1 MSTSR
6 GTATSPTSRWRPPLA
21 WAGVILVATS
31 WPSSSL
37 GNQVTGA
44 DKVAHLGLYGVLG
57 FLVARALLL
66 PRRRVVMVAALAW
79 ITVFAM
85 LDEVHQHWIPG
96 RDASIADWAA
106 DILGATLGL
115 LAATY
120 LFSLAPRRPDP
131 TT

>member
-1 MSTSR
+1 M
-6 GTATSPTSRWRPPLA
+6 
-21 WAGVILVATS
+21 
-31 WPSSSL
+31 
-37 GNQVTGA
+37 TGA

>member
-1 MSTSR
+1 MSISR
-6 GTATSPTSRWRPPLA
+6 GTATSLTSRWRPPLA

-106 DILGATLGL
+106 DVLGATLGL